1 MKALN
6 LIPVLTGLFLSG
18 CATQKPPLADNQ
30 YTAFATQLISI
41 MKCVNSGYM
50 TPDVGARGQ
59 QYSMANLNTWQ
70 VDQNYFMSRAQQIG
84 NSVNPSQGD
93 CNMLAMNIVQTKNQ
107 IDAQNQQAAQEA
119 QAWQN
124 LQNQQQQNKTTYCNQ
139 IGTQTICNS
148 Y

>member
-1 MKALN
+1 MNALK
-6 LIPVLTGLFLSG
+6 LIPVLAGLLLNG

-50 TPDVGARGQ
+50 QPDIGARGQ
-59 QYSMANLNTWQ
+59 QYSMANLNSWQ
-70 VDQNYFMSRAQQIG
+70 FDQNHFMSRAKQVG
-84 NSVNPSQGD
+84 DSVNPSQGD
-93 CNMLAMNIVQTKNQ
+93 CNTLAMNIVQTRNK
-107 IDAQNQQAAQEA
+107 IDAHNEQVARET

-124 LQNQQQQNKTTYCNQ
+124 QQNYQNQNKTTYCNK

>member
-1 MKALN
+1 
-6 LIPVLTGLFLSG
+6 
-18 CATQKPPLADNQ
+18 
-30 YTAFATQLISI
+30 
-41 MKCVNSGYM
+41 
-50 TPDVGARGQ
+50 

-70 VDQNYFMSRAQQIG
+70 FDQNYFMSRAQQIG

-124 LQNQQQQNKTTYCNQ
+124 LQNQQQQNKTTYCNK